1 MPFIPTARPTGRYF
15 RSKSNRGNAMDA
27 SGKPEEETAGLSG
40 ELLIGDD
47 FLVARLG
54 LGTMRL
60 TGKGIWGEPA
70 DRREA
75 IRVVRRAVEI
85 GVNFI
90 DTADSYGPDVSEGI
104 IAEAL
109 YPYPEGVVVATK
121 GGLERPGPDRWVE
134 NGRPEHLK
142 SACEE
147 SLRRLRLDRIDLYQL
162 HRIDPKVPMDQ
173 AAFTRTFHQI
183 VGVSPGRWRRDYQ
196 GPA

>member
-1 MPFIPTARPTGRYF
+1 MP
-15 RSKSNRGNAMDA
+15 KNA
-27 SGKPEEETAGLSG
+27 SGKGENETAGLSG

-70 DRREA
+70 DRSEA
-75 IRVVRRAVEI
+75 IRVVRRAVEL

-90 DTADSYGPDVSEGI
+90 DTADSYGPDVSEGL

-121 GGLERPGPDRWVE
+121 GGFERPGPDQWVE

-142 SACEE
+142 SACEG
-147 SLRRLRLDRIDLYQL
+147 SLRRLRLERIDLYQL
-162 HRIDPKVPMDQ
+162 HRIDAKVPMESQLGALKDLQ
-173 AAFTRTFHQI
+173 AE
-183 VGVSPGRWRRDYQ
+183 GRIKHI
-196 GPA
+196 GL